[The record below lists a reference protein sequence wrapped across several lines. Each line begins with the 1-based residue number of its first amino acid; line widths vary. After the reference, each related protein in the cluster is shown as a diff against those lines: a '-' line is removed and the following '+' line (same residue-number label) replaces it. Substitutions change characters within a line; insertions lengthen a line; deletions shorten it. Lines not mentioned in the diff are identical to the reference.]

1 MRIQIAASS
10 SGVSYKR
17 KFETIVLDT
26 NLQNVYA
33 IQHLRSIHSEFV
45 SYLLFDRLPFYDRPD
60 SRQQLTLSVGGPD
73 RTPRESKT
81 KVIKT

>member
-17 KFETIVLDT
+17 TFKTIVLDT

-45 SYLLFDRLPFYDRPD
+45 SCLLFDKLPFYDRPD
-60 SRQQLTLSVGGPD
+60 SRQ
-73 RTPRESKT
+73 
-81 KVIKT
+81 